1 MLSLQEMREMPINSS
16 PLRVPSAS
24 ALSPAQGNS
33 PSESPQQN
41 SSNLDED
48 GRSSS
53 PTPQPIRQPLLKR
66 SAEDMSQYAEH
77 VSRAN
82 KLIKVDE
89 LELSKFAK
97 VHFFPL
103 QVLSY
108 LIIHPQLS
116 APEQMMWMAGKLL
129 KISRHHELLQ
139 PLLWNRP

>member
-97 VHFFPL
+97 
-103 QVLSY
+103 
-108 LIIHPQLS
+108 
-116 APEQMMWMAGKLL
+116 
-129 KISRHHELLQ
+129 
-139 PLLWNRP
+139 